1 MDKDF
6 VDFRLHKNERTTYFL
21 WTWLLVPLCSVF
33 KIPTLWNPK
42 PSFGNLKQCEMVN
55 YVFGQRPSTQSD
67 IAMLIGKLMDSME
80 ANNSNSRIQLSSK
93 SYSNIT
99 LVHFRTNSELNHP
112 AFIKSL
118 ASLQPLANQLGAT
131 VELTSYRNNIS
142 PVALSFISEGCLN

>member
-1 MDKDF
+1 
-6 VDFRLHKNERTTYFL
+6 
-21 WTWLLVPLCSVF
+21 
-33 KIPTLWNPK
+33 
-42 PSFGNLKQCEMVN
+42 MVN

-142 PVALSFISEGCLN
+142 TVALSFISEGCLN